1 MIKKFL
7 EDFLRMKPEAE
18 MPQKLS
24 YVFVLSEY
32 IIYFIAALIIL
43 YTIIYQTKLIFKFLK
58 KGEKPLSD
66 ILKIR
71 LVIARILNLSL
82 TLILAGHIIRLTYH
96 MNIKTFIML
105 IFIILIRELLR
116 KYLDKEVQNIYKNYN
131 LLLTNERKLNLR
143 KLS

>member
-1 MIKKFL
+1 M
-7 EDFLRMKPEAE
+7 EDFLSLKPEAE
-18 MPQKLS
+18 FPLKLS
-24 YVFVLSEY
+24 YVFITAEF

-43 YTIIYQTKLIFKFLK
+43 YTIIFQTKILFKFLK
-58 KGEKPLSD
+58 KGERPLSE

-71 LVIARILNLSL
+71 LIIARILNLSL

-116 KYLDKEVQNIYKNYN
+116 KYLDKEVDTIYKNYN
-131 LLLTNERKLNLR
+131 KLLTDERKLNLQ